1 MRLYFNLFWQ
11 AVRNGKAGGEGWK
24 SKKKRSD
31 RGVQKYPRNLPLETV
46 ELADARDSD
55 GKRKPFRY
63 RWMVPVLFW
72 DAGGREGERS
82 GRAAERA
89 LIARELIKL

>member
-1 MRLYFNLFWQ
+1 MERQ
-11 AVRNGKAGGEGWK
+11 EGKDGRVKRKEAIEGCK
-24 SKKKRSD
+24 SFRWN
-31 RGVQKYPRNLPLETV
+31 REYPRNLPLETV

-72 DAGGREGERS
+72 DAGRREGERS